1 MVEAKKSG
9 EEDKEED
16 SLELNTF
23 LEEMVSMIDKRFKEQ
38 QNVLEEINKR
48 LTAIESKEPLID
60 KRFKGCEKEFNRIN
74 KKLDSLKGWIEESRK
89 ISKDV
94 LKGLKG

>member
-1 MVEAKKSG
+1 MAEAKKPG
-9 EEDKEED
+9 EEDKEEA

-38 QNVLEEINKR
+38 QNILEEINKR
-48 LTAIESKEPLID
+48 LTTLESREPLID
-60 KRFKGCEKEFNRIN
+60 KRFGGCENEFNDIN